1 MTSESEIF
9 KTNEFLRRRKLRLQQ
24 VREQSKDIAKKL
36 RQRANVEKLQHIEE
50 VNSKKE
56 KEYLKQQEKLV
67 KRLEHLYAHGVI
79 SVGASHHK
87 ASATKQDVHS
97 TDKQDLSQV
106 RGKEAAAAL
115 KKKKQ
120 EKLDQ
125 QKKFLDRKLLAR
137 ETANEISR
145 EKSSNIANKL
155 IAKSGTS
162 KIPENTSDPTVGE
175 SKGNENNIT
184 SNILL
189 KNDMATQWDCEELPN
204 EWESNIPLLSLPKDD
219 RESLKESNN
228 IPGSRSEKKKKLDLF
243 ALSSEMPSSLRGGL
257 DNVSEERTYVKPSLT
272 MVSEYLQSRALRLR
286 EPDLIKKDTVGED
299 LQSLKRTILNTRSSK
314 HEGSTIYQNV
324 CKVLDEQVIPVPSW
338 HAEST
343 CKFCSHHM
351 SHHSN
356 NYRKY
361 KQFAVTNSEINNIFS
376 SIRPKTRDIQ
386 PNPVLRSCSPF
397 RRNKISHRISRDS
410 AKRNIDKSV
419 ASSDAE
425 SMLQKNNSV
434 MMYNHSTRN
443 SRDVPLGEPDLVVRD
458 HQTEE
463 DAYTKALKE
472 TTSHD
477 DAKDKDHLKK
487 LQDMRSKIAMT
498 KHTVEKEYNDTM
510 SFLKSLPKEKCSKHS
525 RISHMDE
532 RRQQMVKDKRQ
543 SKLQCEF
550 NKIERESRKQCEM
563 NSNSKLTSKNNGT
576 NSKSPAEN
584 DINEDFGTR
593 DFQYSWMPVPESDGN
608 LAIHTIP
615 ITLKEGKSGNTVK
628 FSKVDSYHEY
638 RSRHKHTPPTKDT
651 DVERP
656 QKQKSVETILI
667 QNDES
672 ETIDYSS
679 SSSDTSSVENLNI
692 KKSKDTGN
700 KSNISDEENV
710 VIYKI
715 LNSKRG
721 KKEKKRRR
729 LKLIDDVAKVLTAMN
744 KEKLKKDDNNNRG
757 DTASGILT
765 TNTRNSNPLE
775 QINEG
780 LYKLVNEKGD
790 NITSLHF
797 SDNSQVG
804 DRDVDKGQNKL
815 CLCKKSRRINK
826 PVIEGTAIP
835 ESGDESLQRNK
846 ESLVSK
852 NSSGRSLKPTATTS
866 AGLHTSAATSTS
878 SFKTAAMNEK
888 NTMLDGDFLKVLDDN
903 GHEAGKFY
911 IGASGY
917 LKEDAYEITIQLKKK
932 ESTRNDENAESIKKL
947 DENLGLK
954 KSDCTIRGSKIA
966 ENVLAP
972 SFEPSHVN
980 HVLNNYETLNTVTSQ
995 SAPESDPIVTMPQ
1008 DQPPPQSTCMEET
1021 NLLVNN
1027 ASNTSFNQPISTASS
1042 KQMKDKPVKQVVDRS
1057 VYTDSQLSFVVPR
1070 DFPKTDVTPRPATST
1085 YTQTSMYSPNTRPVY
1100 IHMSSS
1106 TSTAYLSP
1114 PEMILPK
1121 CMRHK
1126 HESINAQ
1133 AAHSSQDER
1142 YEIVRQRKCDQD
1154 TMCTC
1159 RKCVLYKKVTTNKIK
1174 ANAKSYMKTKHDPRK
1189 ISTPPNT
1196 ARNYGNSSLDNNSHD
1211 ESSRK
1216 KLKKCRKCKSRE
1228 SYSSDIN
1235 YCVPKVKRAN
1245 KISSNNLVPNVTRS
1259 ATRPTNINEKTR
1271 KSNLNPIVKKYVN
1284 KLLELNSNGLK
1295 AIEIANQECS
1305 SVSTPGSSVIDV
1317 SHNIAGNNTEVNNK
1331 ISLEQIKMILKQK
1344 ILEECGNKN
1353 EHGDLLHVNKNPS
1366 NCISKVPKIKRSVH
1380 KVKSLNI
1387 SRKILKSKKFPVATR
1402 KTKPSCSTSS
1412 PSPPTNVYVKK
1423 YTPSG
1428 SKTTGEYSK
1437 RVRSKSSPTPRFE
1450 GKFESTNDNTASDV
1464 SDVQNIYKSSF
1475 NKKIPDEKQRFSV
1488 KLDDKNVRKA
1498 NDYILPLHKAT
1509 ITSPDSEENVN
1520 KTQTRTDIPTNTST
1534 QTSQDLDSEINLIK
1548 MADDKIQN
1556 MEKIADLTEK
1566 CTKRLSNLAKILEEV
1581 RKNKSLAYSHI
1592 STSDTASD
1600 SEYKSDKV
1608 KNVGSTPSLGDPIT
1622 NAETDSNI
1630 QINKTPPHATTL
1642 PKSDKKVSSEYI
1654 SFLKDIPKPDEY
1666 KLYST
1671 PVETE
1676 KLKTTALS
1684 VNQSGIKIRTKPPP
1698 ALNRISLKHAHD
1710 IIPHELSTVVEV
1722 DSPMSVKLKNQPSQ
1736 GDVLDTSISTSKT
1749 KNLIEQVDTDIRA
1762 NPDLLQNNNSVV
1774 TQQPTVNIDPAD
1786 DTKIQ
1791 MMDLKQFNDVMLK
1804 PFITLQE
1811 YAKQCNIGILDEG
1824 SNMDDNIKDD
1834 LANDEFSSLHSDGSL
1849 PDVIAE
1855 LLKRNVIAEPFK
1867 FETISNVNSTT
1878 VSSES
1883 TLSVLALSK
1892 VRHNKKKSGVTFQN
1906 KENISETSDTL
1917 SISSNPDLEKA
1928 FKKLGMGWASSTLK
1942 KTKEHLALSSSSNTS
1957 SSSLLQFKSKNLNS
1971 QQIPALVTD
1980 SVLSTSKTSK
1990 RQNQGNISD
1999 LAKNAEQQTFMT
2011 SMTVKEFLTNELAN
2025 KITFTNKSD
2034 KNNTDE
2040 EFVSL
2045 LETQMPEEMK
2055 HSSHNLHEERTLDS
2069 LRSGSN
2075 NRARTST
2082 PVQIFKSMTYHSS
2095 SSSNVSNGLFSNA
2108 DDLSSVKVTSNSM
2121 RNHSTSDKGELTIP
2135 NCSLKVRKGASDC
2148 SKSD

>member
-314 HEGSTIYQNV
+314 HE
-324 CKVLDEQVIPVPSW
+324 
-338 HAEST
+338 
-343 CKFCSHHM
+343 
-351 SHHSN
+351 
-356 NYRKY
+356 
-361 KQFAVTNSEINNIFS
+361 
-376 SIRPKTRDIQ
+376 
-386 PNPVLRSCSPF
+386 
-397 RRNKISHRISRDS
+397 

-780 LYKLVNEKGD
+780 LYKLVNEKGLNYNVTSCFTANVAMWETKAERKPWWD